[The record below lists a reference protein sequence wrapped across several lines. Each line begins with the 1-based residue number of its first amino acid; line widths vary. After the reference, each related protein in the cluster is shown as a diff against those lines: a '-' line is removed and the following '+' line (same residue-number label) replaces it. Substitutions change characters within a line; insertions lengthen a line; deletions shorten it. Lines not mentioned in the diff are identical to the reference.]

1 MTCESGGGRKG
12 REQGGGQ
19 KGDEREA
26 GAGEIPVFEAEIE
39 FCARHLGRGR
49 GPPTFSRSTQLQLDV
64 FGLPAGAGSDSA
76 PAFYAVLGP
85 PC

>member
-26 GAGEIPVFEAEIE
+26 GAGEIPVFEAEIQIR
-39 FCARHLGRGR
+39 ARHLGRG
-49 GPPTFSRSTQLQLDV
+49 
-64 FGLPAGAGSDSA
+64 
-76 PAFYAVLGP
+76 
-85 PC
+85 